1 MLKDK
6 LEQVIAE
13 QRTNL
18 HLTDNNVI
26 REDLVS
32 LSPTSGFVL
41 VISGIRRCGKS
52 TIVKQ
57 MLNKENRFYYL
68 NLEDLRLNDFELS
81 DFIKINEIFKETYGT
96 NGTYFFDEIQTIP
109 KWEKFIRSLADN
121 KNKIVVTGS
130 NASLLSKELGSLL
143 TGRYLSYELFPFSY
157 KEFLDF
163 IKQTPSKK
171 SLELFLEQG
180 GFPEYLRVKDVNV
193 LQELFNNVLMRDVA
207 IRFNIKNTNLL
218 KKIGS
223 FLVSNVGK
231 EFSYNKLKKNFS
243 VSSVQTIIDYI
254 NFFEDAY
261 LLFTIPKFSYSPS
274 KQQVSPKKIYSVD
287 NGISR
292 ANSISF
298 SKDKGRMLENTVFQ
312 ELRRKHREIFYFR
325 EKFEC
330 DFLVKEKDKI
340 TKAIQVCF
348 ELNSDNKT
356 REIQGLIEAM
366 KKTKLKKGTIV
377 TFDQEDSFVLQGF
390 NISLIPAWKWLLK
403 K

>member
-193 LQELFNNVLMRDVA
+193 LQELFNSVLMRDVA